1 MKAEAASAHSRKWQ
15 WMENQSSREG
25 HKPASVIQFCS
36 LANSGLSI
44 HLIYG
49 MTEQSQGKKP
59 CFCIIKKLFCI
70 IPREYTVWTFYHYEQ
85 QMHNQ

>member
-36 LANSGLSI
+36 LANSGPGV

-49 MTEQSQGKKP
+49 MTEQSQGRKP
-59 CFCIIKKLFCI
+59 RFCITNIYF
-70 IPREYTVWTFYHYEQ
+70 V
-85 QMHNQ
+85 